1 MYDYTRLKEYDQ
13 QKEYVPEVHN
23 VNSLVVRLTPKGLKL
38 IEVYPGVD
46 MQKDIL
52 DRLPFEVE
60 V

>member
-1 MYDYTRLKEYDQ
+1 MLFRSIENG
-13 QKEYVPEVHN
+13 QKVLYVTERCVF
-23 VNSLVVRLTPKGLKL
+23 RLTPKGLKL

-60 V
+60 I